1 MDGDT
6 RHVTIPN
13 SDRAELRSV
22 FGEGVSE
29 DIGQMKSYLLPVAVV
44 LLAASPWAKGDIV
57 VSLGNTNPGFTNGQH
72 PIFSATVLAAQAGQ
86 PAPFGSICGSDTGNN
101 GSTNCSASWTLP
113 SYSVAGQTITGA
125 TLTLGIW
132 DIDSAATG
140 SQVASYLL
148 TGGDSLTA
156 LLNGDAESVQSI
168 NNEYDVFSVTIPT
181 TSFALL
187 EGGSASISLALQA
200 PGLGALGNSPSNGAG
215 LIFSTLDLQTMP
227 VTTTPEPSLLP
238 LLLCGLGAIVLIR
251 RFRKPSIAKQSL

>member
-1 MDGDT
+1 MC
-6 RHVTIPN
+6 HHP
-13 SDRAELRSV
+13 SLDRAELRSS
-22 FGEGVSE
+22 FGHGVSE
-29 DIGQMKSYLLPVAVV
+29 DIGRMKNYLLPIAVV
-44 LLAASPWAKGDIV
+44 LLAVSPWAKADIV

-72 PIFSATVLAAQAGQ
+72 PIFTASVLAAQAGQ
-86 PAPFGSICGSDTGNN
+86 PAPFGSICGSDTGSG
-101 GSTNCSASWTLP
+101 GSTNCSTSWTLP

-140 SQVASYLL
+140 SQVASYQL
-148 TGGDSLTA
+148 TGGDDLTA
-156 LLNGDAESVQSI
+156 LLNADAETVQSV

-215 LIFSTLDLQTMP
+215 LLYSTLDLQTTP
-227 VTTTPEPSLLP
+227 LTATPEPSLLP
-238 LLLCGLGAIVLIR
+238 LLLGGLGAIFLAR
-251 RFRKPSIAKQSL
+251 RLHKRSRANITA